1 MSSHLQNAR
10 FFAGSG
16 APDLAERIVQRL
28 GAVLSPLTIKR
39 FSCGETYVRFDETL
53 RGKDVFLIHT
63 IRPYTIN
70 EDFIE
75 LFLLCDAAKRS
86 FARSVHVILPHFGY
100 SRQDKIH
107 DARETISAKLMADL
121 LVKSGAEHVVTI
133 QLHSDQTQ
141 GFFDVAVDNLSMRKT
156 FVEYFLGKNLTDCVV
171 VSPDAGGAKMAK
183 KFADELGTD
192 LAILHKSR
200 PAHNVAEVSEVVGVV
215 EGKTCILVD
224 DMIDTAGSVCAA
236 KEALIKNGA
245 NPEVFLCA
253 THPIFSGPAYDRLL
267 QAGFAEI
274 VISNSIPLPK
284 DEFERNPAF
293 HIIDTSPLLA
303 HVIENVLE
311 EKSVSKLFF

>member
-1 MSSHLQNAR
+1 MTSHLANAR

-16 APDLAERIVQRL
+16 SPSLAEGIVQKL
-28 GAVLSPLTIKR
+28 GTELSPLTIKK
-39 FSCGETYVRFDETL
+39 FSCGETYIKFGESM

-63 IRPYTIN
+63 IRTGMVN

-121 LVKSGAEHVVTI
+121 LVTSGANHVVTI

-156 FVEYFLGKNLTDCVV
+156 FVQYFAKKQMPNTVV

-183 KFADELGTD
+183 KFADELGAE

-200 PAHNVAEVSEVVGVV
+200 PAHNVAEITEVVGEVA
-215 EGKTCILVD
+215 GKTCILVD

-236 KEALIKNGA
+236 KKALLKNGA
-245 NPEVFLCA
+245 NPEVYLCA
-253 THPIFSGPAYDRLL
+253 THPIFSGPAYERLKD
-267 QAGFAEI
+267 AGFTEI
-274 VISNSIPLPK
+274 VVSNSVPIP
-284 DEFERNPAF
+284 EEEREKNPAI
-293 HIIDTSPLLA
+293 HIIDTAPLLA
-303 HVIENVLE
+303 HVIENILE
-311 EKSVSKLFF
+311 ERSVSKLFF

>member
-1 MSSHLQNAR
+1 MSHTLSNAR

-16 APDLAERIVQRL
+16 FPELAQGIVQHL
-28 GAVLSPLTIKR
+28 NAKLSPITIKK
-39 FSCGETYVRFDETL
+39 FSCGEIYVRFDETM

-63 IRPYTIN
+63 IRPAYTN

-75 LFLLCDAAKRS
+75 LFLMCDAAKRS

-121 LVKSGAEHVVTI
+121 LVTSGAQHMVTI
-133 QLHSDQTQ
+133 QFHSDQTQ
-141 GFFDVAVDNLSMRKT
+141 GFFDIAVDNLSMRKT
-156 FVEYFLGKNLTDCVV
+156 FVEYFASRKMSDTVV

-200 PAHNVAEVSEVVGVV
+200 PAHNVAEITEVVGNVA
-215 EGKTCILVD
+215 GKTCIIVD

-236 KEALIKNGA
+236 KKALIKNGA
-245 NPEVFLCA
+245 NPEIYLCA
-253 THPIFSGPAYDRLL
+253 THAIFSGPAYHRL
-267 QAGFAEI
+267 QEANFTEI
-274 VISNSIPLPK
+274 VVSNSIPIPLAEQK
-284 DEFERNPAF
+284 KNPALK
-293 HIIDTSPLLA
+293 IVDTAPLLA
-303 HVIENVLE
+303 HVIENILE